1 MWHLMMAQRGY
12 LVMSVDSRGTP
23 SPRGRAWRKIIYKKH
38 GIFPSDDQAAAV
50 RAITA
55 RWSYVNPK
63 KVGVYGWSGG
73 GLMSLLCIL
82 RYPEL
87 YQTAMAGGYISNHR
101 YYHAS
106 FTERFLGLPQE
117 NPDAYRETAAMM
129 YAKNLKGNLLLMH
142 GTGDDNVH
150 YQNTE
155 VLINELIE
163 AKKRFSLMIYPNRSH
178 GLPEGRN
185 TQYHRYDIYTWYLIK
200 NMSSDQR

>member
-1 MWHLMMAQRGY
+1 
-12 LVMSVDSRGTP
+12 
-23 SPRGRAWRKIIYKKH
+23 
-38 GIFPSDDQAAAV
+38 
-50 RAITA
+50 
-55 RWSYVNPK
+55 
-63 KVGVYGWSGG
+63 
-73 GLMSLLCIL
+73 MSLLCIF

-117 NPDAYRETAAMM
+117 NPDAYRETVAMM
-129 YAKNLKGNLLLMH
+129 YVKNLKGNLLLMH

>member
-1 MWHLMMAQRGY
+1 MFIPVCHWVEIEENCERFAA
-12 LVMSVDSRGTP
+12 STK
-23 SPRGRAWRKIIYKKH
+23 RK
-38 GIFPSDDQAAAV
+38 
-50 RAITA
+50 
-55 RWSYVNPK
+55 
-63 KVGVYGWSGG
+63 
-73 GLMSLLCIL
+73 SLSL
-82 RYPEL
+82 
-87 YQTAMAGGYISNHR
+87 

-129 YAKNLKGNLLLMH
+129 YVKNLKGNLLLMH

-163 AKKRFSLMIYPNRSH
+163 AKKRFSVMIYPNRSH
-178 GLPEGRN
+178 GLSEGKN

>member
-1 MWHLMMAQRGY
+1 MLNRLKAGSL
-12 LVMSVDSRGTP
+12 LVFLFLFCV
-23 SPRGRAWRKIIYKKH
+23 
-38 GIFPSDDQAAAV
+38 
-50 RAITA
+50 
-55 RWSYVNPK
+55 
-63 KVGVYGWSGG
+63 G
-73 GLMSLLCIL
+73 GLMSLLCIF

-178 GLPEGRN
+178 GLSEGQN